1 MMPRERLEFIKQIA
15 LEEKIVYVSKL
26 SEKFR
31 VSEETIRRDLDKLV
45 KQDIVTRSH
54 GGAVLNIEYY
64 NEAQSFYKISEDNIE
79 NKKYITEKAIDFIK
93 EGSTIVA
100 DSSSTVLEAL
110 KLMKNRTDVTVVSNS
125 ISMFQELSESRLNI
139 ISTGGN
145 VNSKSR
151 SFQGSTTKDIIRKYN
166 VDIALVGC
174 MGMDFDRGISDLDEA
189 EVEIKRT
196 MINQANKVILLV
208 DHTKYDK
215 NSLVKLF
222 DYEDIDHI
230 ITDKEPRN
238 EWMNLLRSRNIDVIY

>member
-1 MMPRERLEFIKQIA
+1 MMPRERLEIIKQIA

-26 SEKFR
+26 SEKFS
-31 VSEETIRRDLDKLV
+31 VSEETIRRDLDKLA
-45 KQDIVTRSH
+45 KQDILTRSH
-54 GGAVLNIEYY
+54 GGAVINIENY
-64 NEAQSFYKISEDNIE
+64 NKEQCFYKLPNDNVE
-79 NKKYITEKAIDFIK
+79 NKKYITEKVINFIK

-110 KLMKNRTDVTVVSNS
+110 KLMKNRADVTVVSNS
-125 ISMFQELSESRLNI
+125 ISMFQELSESRLNF

-145 VNSKSR
+145 VNSKSL
-151 SFQGSTTKDIIRKYN
+151 SFQGATTKDAIRKYN

-174 MGMDFDRGISDLDEA
+174 KGMYFDRGISDLNEA

-215 NSLVKLF
+215 SSLVKLF
-222 DYEDIDHI
+222 DYEDIDYI

-238 EWMNLLRSRNIDVIY
+238 EWMRLLRSRNIEVIY

>member
-1 MMPRERLEFIKQIA
+1 MMPRERLEIIKQIA

-26 SEKFR
+26 SEKFS
-31 VSEETIRRDLDKLV
+31 VSEETIRRDLDKLA
-45 KQDIVTRSH
+45 KQDILTRSH
-54 GGAVLNIEYY
+54 GGAVINIENY
-64 NEAQSFYKISEDNIE
+64 NKEQCFYKLPNDNVE
-79 NKKYITEKAIDFIK
+79 NKKYITEKVINFIK

-110 KLMKNRTDVTVVSNS
+110 KLMKNRADVTVVSNS
-125 ISMFQELSESRLNI
+125 ISMFQELSESRLNF